1 MVSNRFFIKNMKT
14 DNLIKPLGIDSVN
27 PVFSWNVEDFSIR
40 GQRQTAY
47 RITVASSEEDLISKN
62 YVWDSGKIISDE
74 TINIIYEDIP
84 LKPSTRYYWQVESF
98 DKNDVGVLSDVDW
111 FETGLMESGWS
122 GAKWIAKTDAKLDG
136 YFPLENFT
144 VEYDFKFVHSAMSF
158 VFGAKNNGD
167 FYVWQISDDSNYGA
181 GTYFVCY
188 KCINGNWQSYL
199 NKPIAQDKN
208 WGKKD
213 FVHIKIEVSD
223 GTINT
228 YFDGKIFDTQQN
240 EKFELGYIGF
250 RKLYNEQ
257 MIIDNIVVKDE
268 NGKVVYYEDFSS
280 DRALG
285 FPECIKINNGCADL
299 TGGASLGL
307 VLRYGETTESA
318 PMFRKEFL
326 SAKDKVIQ
334 KARLY
339 FTSAGVYRA
348 YINGINVTDSY
359 LNPGMTAYDD
369 HIMYQTY
376 DVTELVCNGKN
387 AIGVYLGHGW
397 WDRALRNFGPRLHIY
412 GKLLI
417 EYTDGTNDVI
427 VTDDSWKFNR
437 FGPIIDDD
445 IFNGFKFDG
454 IVEETLSGW
463 DMPNFDD
470 RQWEAVKVSA
480 PNAIVSNGQTPK
492 IIAQNI
498 PYIKNTAV
506 LNAVEV
512 TEPKKGVYV
521 YDFGQNIAGVV
532 RITATMP
539 KGTKI
544 KLRHAEILN
553 VENIVGADDAPGM
566 IFTKNLPRAEATDT
580 YVFKGCPDGET
591 FEPFFTYHGFRY
603 LEITGVDRALPTQD
617 VKALLIMTD
626 LEQTSSFECSN
637 KLVNRLYLNSLW
649 SARDNFLSVPTDC
662 PQRGERF
669 GWTGDA
675 QIFARAGSYMMDVN
689 AFYQKYCM
697 DMRDTST
704 DNRIIADVAPAS
716 VGNGWYGQGNRKGA
730 TNGFGDAIVIVPYQI
745 YKQYGNKQIL
755 EENYETMCNW
765 MDYLVSTSTDF
776 IRDESW
782 TGDWMAVNEPKSPV
796 AVTDTAY
803 CAYSAYLIAEIAK
816 ELGKNDDVEKYR
828 DIYNS
833 YRNAWRENFLESD
846 GCTTK
851 CGTQT
856 SYVLGLRFNLFNEDE
871 VKGAAENLVN
881 NIKNWGW
888 HLTTGFLGLSFLN
901 PVLSDTKNTDIAYK
915 LLEQTEHPSWLYSVT
930 NGSTTIWESWNVIKE
945 LPDGTKTINEE
956 SHNHFSYGSVAEWL
970 FRYVLGIDRDDKNS
984 NSFKHFLLKPELGG
998 TLTYANG
1005 SYNSIRGRIKSA
1017 WTFNNQTGDFVYSVT
1032 IPANTTATL
1041 YLPIKDENT
1050 LVTESDIPV
1059 NSAVGITFSCFD
1071 KGCAVY
1077 HLISGSYEFKT
1088 VVL

>member
-1 MVSNRFFIKNMKT
+1 MALTGLIIKNMKT
-14 DNLIKPLGIDSVN
+14 DNLIKPMGIDNVN
-27 PVFSWNVEDFSIR
+27 PVFSWNVEDFSTR
-40 GQRQTAY
+40 GQMQSAY
-47 RITVASSEEDLISKN
+47 RVTVAISQSDLQDEI
-62 YVWDSGKIISDE
+62 YVWDSGKVISDE
-74 TINIIYEDIP
+74 TINIVYEGTL
-84 LKPSTRYYWQVESF
+84 LKPSTRYFWQVQAF
-98 DKNDVGVLSDVDW
+98 DKDDISVLSDVEW
-111 FETGLMESGWS
+111 FETGLMDSGWS
-122 GAKWIAKTDAKLDG
+122 GAQWIAKTDTKLDG
-136 YFPLENFT
+136 YFSLTNFT
-144 VEYDFKFVHSAMSF
+144 VEYDLKFVASAASF

-167 FYVWQISDDSNYGA
+167 FYVWQITDSSNYGQ
-181 GTYFVCY
+181 GTYFVAY
-188 KCINGNWQSYL
+188 KCINGCWQSYL
-199 NKPIAQDKN
+199 NKLIAEDKN
-208 WGKKD
+208 WGKNE
-213 FVHIKIEVSD
+213 FVHIKIDVND
-223 GTINT
+223 GVINT
-228 YFDGKIFDTQQN
+228 YFDGKLFDTQKR
-240 EKFELGYIGF
+240 ESFELGYIGF

-257 MIIDNIVVKDE
+257 MIIENIIVKDE
-268 NGKVVYYEDFSS
+268 DEKVVYFEDFSNDKAS
-280 DRALG
+280 G
-285 FPECIKINNGCADL
+285 FPDSVKIKNGCADL
-299 TGGASLGL
+299 SGGASLGL
-307 VLRYGETTESA
+307 VLRYGENTESA
-318 PMFRKEFL
+318 PMFRKEFITDY
-326 SAKDKVIQ
+326 DKTVAR
-334 KARLY
+334 ARLY
-339 FTSAGVYRA
+339 FTSAGIYKA
-348 YINGINVTDSY
+348 YINGQDVTDSY

-376 DVTELVCNGKN
+376 DVTSLIQNGNN

-397 WDRALRNFGPRLHIY
+397 WDKALRDFGPRLHIY
-412 GKLLI
+412 GKLLVQ
-417 EYTDGTNDVI
+417 YTDGTNDI
-427 VTDDSWKFNR
+427 FVTDNSWKFYR
-437 FGPIIDDD
+437 FGPILDDD

-454 IVEETLSGW
+454 IIEEGIAGW
-463 DMPNFDD
+463 NKAGFNDCE
-470 RQWEAVKVSA
+470 WETVKISA
-480 PNAIVSNGQTPK
+480 PNEIVSNRQTPV

-498 PYIKNTAV
+498 PLIKNTIV
-506 LNAVEV
+506 LDAIEM

-532 RITATMP
+532 RITATAL

-544 KLRHAEILN
+544 KLRHAEVLN
-553 VENIVGADDAPGM
+553 MEHLSGGDDIPGT

-580 YVFKGCPDGET
+580 YVFKGYKDGET

-603 LEITGVDRALPTQD
+603 LEITGLDKPLPLED
-617 VKALLIMTD
+617 VKALLIMSD
-626 LEQTSSFECSN
+626 LEHTGDFECSN
-637 KLVNRLYLNSLW
+637 KLVSRLYLNSLW
-649 SARDNFLSVPTDC
+649 SARGNFLSVPTDC

-675 QIFARAGSYMMDVN
+675 QIFARAGSYLMDVN

-730 TNGFGDAIVIVPYQI
+730 TNGFGDAIVIIPYQI

-765 MDYLVSTSTDF
+765 MEYLVSTSKGF

-816 ELGKNDDVEKYR
+816 VLGKKDDVVAYTNL
-828 DIYNS
+828 YNS
-833 YRNAWRENFLESD
+833 YRNAWRTNFLETD

-856 SYVLGLRFNLFNEDE
+856 SYVLGIRFGLFNDDE
-871 VKGAAENLVN
+871 VKKAAQNLVN
-881 NIKNWGW
+881 NIKSWGW

-1017 WTFNNQTGDFVYSVT
+1017 WTLNNQTGDFVYSVT